1 MHIQLYIIL
10 NIMWGRLMNWMM
22 MSACCDN
29 NGTICCCYLLDIINL
44 NYLFFFFRQRLF
56 TKELNLFYQSPK
68 SDRNNL
74 EFK

>member
-1 MHIQLYIIL
+1 
-10 NIMWGRLMNWMM
+10 MWGRLMNWMM
-22 MSACCDN
+22 MQLVVIIMALH
-29 NGTICCCYLLDIINL
+29 TLTVVVVFLDIINKTI
-44 NYLFFFFRQRLF
+44 FFFFRQRLF